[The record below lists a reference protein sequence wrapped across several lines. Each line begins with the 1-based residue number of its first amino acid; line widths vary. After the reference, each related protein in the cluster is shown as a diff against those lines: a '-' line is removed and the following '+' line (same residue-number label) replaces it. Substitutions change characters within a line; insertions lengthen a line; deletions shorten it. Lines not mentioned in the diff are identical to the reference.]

1 MTIPKRLDAVYG
13 ELVVLQEQCRLQQL
27 TSPSLLKNIIENSL
41 CNCGEI
47 EDTFHFFFE
56 CNQYKL
62 IGRDMITFVSAI
74 CNPIL
79 ISLLHGNEYFSAEQ
93 NFNIINAAH
102 KFIIKSKRSNLSCSI

>member
-1 MTIPKRLDAVYG
+1 MVNYTV
-13 ELVVLQEQCRLQQL
+13 VVLQEQCRLQQL

-47 EDTFHFFFE
+47 EDPFHFFFK

-62 IGRDMITFVSAI
+62 IGRDMLTSVSAI
-74 CNPIL
+74 CTPIL
-79 ISLLHGNEYFSAEQ
+79 IILLHGNEDLSAEQ

-102 KFIIKSKRSNLSCSI
+102 KFIIKSKRSYLS